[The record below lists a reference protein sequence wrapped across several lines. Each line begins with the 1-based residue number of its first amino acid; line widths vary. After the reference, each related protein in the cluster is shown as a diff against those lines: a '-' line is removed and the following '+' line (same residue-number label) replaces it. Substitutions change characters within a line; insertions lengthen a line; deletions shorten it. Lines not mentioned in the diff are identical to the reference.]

1 MTILDSL
8 LGLFNLQR
16 TRENNN
22 PYTRH
27 PYSPRSTAGVV
38 VTPDTALKSAAVWA
52 CVRYLSQSIAQLPV
66 RVMQMTREGS
76 ERRPNH
82 NVAWVLG
89 WEASSEYGAFQFRET
104 LIAWAL
110 LWGNGYA
117 EIERDSAQRVVAL
130 HPIHPS
136 RVDVRRD
143 RETGQLFYRVNNG
156 ASGQIDLDPVDIFH
170 VRGFGDGPIG
180 VSVIELAADTIGWAR
195 AAELFGAAFFGEGM
209 HPAGIV
215 EVPGKADPGA
225 LKRMR
230 AELEQIH
237 KGPKKGNKVAFLD
250 GGKKWTKTSVD
261 PDEAQFIDTL
271 QFQVE
276 QICRWFGVPPHK
288 VQHLLRATFSNIE
301 NQSIEVVQDA
311 LAPWAVRFEEE
322 ANRKLFGANRGYF
335 FVKLDL
341 KGMLRGDFK
350 ARQDGLQVMRRN
362 GVINAEEW
370 REIEDIGPMD
380 AEGSDKY
387 IIEGNMT
394 TLEMVG
400 EQPEAPEAATSA
412 AKQDAADAE
421 DDQAEGDQAEE
432 GNEDDP
438 VAALFVAA
446 MESRLQT
453 AAVE

>member
-1 MTILDSL
+1 MSILDSL
-8 LGLFNLQR
+8 LGFLNLQR
-16 TRENNN
+16 TRESND

-27 PYSPRSTAGVV
+27 PYSPRTTAGVV
-38 VTPDTALKSAAVWA
+38 VTPDTALKSATVWA

-66 RVMQMTREGS
+66 HVMQTTRRGS

-82 NVAWVLG
+82 SVAWVLG
-89 WEASSEYGAFQFRET
+89 WEASPEYGAFQFRET
-104 LIAWAL
+104 MIAWAL

-117 EIERDSAQRVVAL
+117 EIERDFANRVVYL

-143 RETGQLFYRVNNG
+143 RETGELFYRVNNG
-156 ASGQIDLDPVDIFH
+156 ASGQVDLEPSDMFH
-170 VRGFGDGPIG
+170 LRGFGDGPVG
-180 VSVIELAADTIGWAR
+180 VSVIELAADTIGWAK

-215 EVPGKADPGA
+215 ELPGKADA
-225 LKRMR
+225 NAIKRMR
-230 AELEQIH
+230 AEMEQIH

-250 GGKKWTKTSVD
+250 GGKKFTKVSVD

-322 ANRKLFGANRGYF
+322 ANRKLFGTYRGYY

-362 GVINAEEW
+362 GIINAEEW

-380 AEGSDKY
+380 CDGADKY

-400 EQPEAPEAATSA
+400 EQPEAEQEAPPSPSTTPP
-412 AKQDAADAE
+412 DAE
-421 DDQAEGDQAEE
+421 DDTEDDG
-432 GNEDDP
+432 EDDP
-438 VAALFVAA
+438 VAALFVSA
-446 MESRLQT
+446 MEARLQMV
-453 AAVE
+453 AAE